1 MSTKIA
7 STSPNLYITCNIAR
21 ACDKIH
27 VLHSR
32 KCLKNI
38 VQAQPQQ
45 FFKLSRDDQNTRRP
59 RQFSSKFRTMAS
71 SPSSPS
77 PSSSSSNRSPSLLK
91 KWLLGVLLS
100 VILPAAGH
108 KGGFLLGLK
117 VKIDQA
123 METVENVTEIV
134 EEIAEEAEKIA
145 EEVEEKLPEDSKLKE
160 TLDSFE
166 ELTKMAAK
174 EARRAQ
180 DIVHQLLLNLDARV
194 KEVEEEIEEAL
205 IKAHKDQPPK

>member
-1 MSTKIA
+1 MSTNIA
-7 STSPNLYITCNIAR
+7 GTSPNLYITCNISR

-32 KCLKNI
+32 NCLKDI
-38 VQAQPQQ
+38 VQAQPHL
-45 FFKLSRDDQNTRRP
+45 FSKFSRDDRNTRRP
-59 RQFSSKFRTMAS
+59 KQLSSKFRAMAS
-71 SPSSPS
+71 SPSSSPS
-77 PSSSSSNRSPSLLK
+77 PSSPSNRSPSILK

-123 METVENVTEIV
+123 METVENVTEVV
-134 EEIAEEAEKIA
+134 EDIAEEAEKIA
-145 EEVEEKLPEDSKLKE
+145 EEVEEKLPDDSKLKE

-166 ELTKMAAK
+166 DLTRMAAK
-174 EARRAQ
+174 EAKRAQ
-180 DIVHQLLLNLDARV
+180 EIVHQV